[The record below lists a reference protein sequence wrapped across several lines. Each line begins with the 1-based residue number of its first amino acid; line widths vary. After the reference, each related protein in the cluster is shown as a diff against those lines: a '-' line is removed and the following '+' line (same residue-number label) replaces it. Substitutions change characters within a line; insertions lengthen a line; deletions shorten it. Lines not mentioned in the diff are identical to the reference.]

1 MRREQIRKSVLEKD
15 EKRLTDYL
23 NQRKVSELEHQLKNK
38 DKQIAQLTRLVTNGF
53 VKQEVMAISPAED
66 TRA

>member
-38 DKQIAQLTRLVTNGF
+38 DKQIA
-53 VKQEVMAISPAED
+53 
-66 TRA
+66 